1 MGRVFFNTRKN
12 IDKLTG
18 AYTVLV
24 TDTGKDFILN
34 GTAGAAITLPSVANK
49 GEGWNCRFT
58 VGTAFAT
65 TNWTIVATAAILQG
79 GVHEIPITSTGLV
92 ITNGTTLTLV
102 ATTETVGDFYELMC
116 DGTNIYVTGSCA
128 ADGGATIA

>member
-18 AYTVLV
+18 AYTVLA

-34 GTAGAAITLPSVANK
+34 ATGGGAITLPSVANM

-58 VGTAFAT
+58 VGTAFT
-65 TNWTIVATAAILQG
+65 TNWTIGAPASTLQG
-79 GVHEIPITSTGLV
+79 GVNELANTSTGLV
-92 ITNGTTLTLV
+92 IINGTTLTLV
-102 ATTETVGDFYELMC
+102 YTSGTVGDFYELMC
-116 DGTNIYVTGSCA
+116 DGTKIYVTGSCA
-128 ADGGATIA
+128 VDNAATV

>member
-18 AYTVLV
+18 SYTVLA

-34 GTAGAAITLPSVANK
+34 ADGGGTITLPSVANM

-58 VGTAFAT
+58 VGLAFSTA
-65 TNWTIVATAAILQG
+65 WTITAPSAILQG
-79 GVHEIPITSTGLV
+79 GVHEILITTSGQV
-92 ITNGTTLTLV
+92 ITDKTTLTLD
-102 ATTETVGDFYELMC
+102 AGKETIGDFYEFMF
-116 DGTNIYVTGSCA
+116 DGTKIYVTGSCA
-128 ADGGATIA
+128 VDNAVTVA